1 MLDEHRVDFSGCRG
15 AESIVNILACRSWA
29 FWCRWIAAS
38 AVTLFLFS
46 SISVVASSSSDVA
59 PELLRNSRLVFEQ
72 QPAEMEY
79 RVVLSSI
86 KKVNSRWRAEQQD
99 VVEGLVSRKTYELD
113 RLMSYQSA
121 ERLLRDSLQKSER
134 PVLFKCDG
142 LDCGSSNGWANVF
155 LQIKQLYGLDTYQYY
170 AVLGGSADYTVFY
183 LIQRGSE
190 RIYLQVDHI
199 VLPQKGTGSRELQ
212 QALNGKGYWVVRG
225 AESVYRPTAGE
236 EPQPYLLAL
245 HEWLTEDRSRKVLI
259 VGHAQISKDV
269 SGADQES
276 LAFAERIKKVLLD
289 MGVQDNQLLVAGV
302 GGKAPRPGVA
312 GDRVEV
318 VVLP

>member
-1 MLDEHRVDFSGCRG
+1 M
-15 AESIVNILACRSWA
+15 SILECRSPGS
-29 FWCRWIAAS
+29 WCRWIAAKT
-38 AVTLFLFS
+38 VIFFLFS
-46 SISVVASSSSDVA
+46 SVYVAASSTNDVA

-72 QPAEMEY
+72 QPAEIEY

-86 KKVNSRWRAEQQD
+86 KKVNNRWRAEKQD

-113 RLMSYQSA
+113 RLLSYQSA
-121 ERLLRDSLQKSER
+121 ERLLRDGLQKSER
-134 PVLFKCDG
+134 TVLFKCDG
-142 LDCGSSNGWANVF
+142 LDCGSSNGWANAF

-212 QALNGKGYWVVRG
+212 QALTSKGYWVVRG
-225 AESVYRPTAGE
+225 ADSVYQPTAGE
-236 EPQPYLLAL
+236 EPQSYLIAL
-245 HEWLTEDRSRKVLI
+245 HQWLIEDRARKVLI
-259 VGHAQISKDV
+259 VGHAQISKNV
-269 SGADQES
+269 ARADQES
-276 LAFAERIKKVLLD
+276 LAFAERMKKVLLD
-289 MGVQDNQLLVAGV
+289 MGVQDSQLQVAGV

-312 GDRVEV
+312 GDRVEI